1 MRMRQDA
8 MLAAARDSRPIDLDD
23 YRSDLKQ
30 QLAQAIEQDRMSP
43 VPLGQDQ
50 IMRAY
55 ASLLGPSMAN
65 QIVQQFMNSS
75 QRDLQKSM
83 SEGDDAQLM
92 RPMIASVMQLDR

>member
-1 MRMRQDA
+1 MSDRIRQLMQMRQGG
-8 MLAAARDSRPIDLDD
+8 RPIDLDD
-23 YRSDLKQ
+23 YRADIKQ
-30 QLAQAIEQDRMSP
+30 QLVKAIEQDRLSP

-65 QIVQQFMNSS
+65 QIVQQYMNSS

-83 SEGDDAQLM
+83 SDGDDSGLM